1 MLFVS
6 IRILDRD
13 ISIPIA
19 NPISI
24 RVVGNIFIDSG
35 IITLLLLIG
44 LIQDNIAP
52 DIIAIDDKISIGVLM
67 LLTSLIIIHGVELF
81 GENIVAIENRME

>member
-6 IRILDRD
+6 ISILDRD
-13 ISIPIA
+13 MNRPIA
-19 NPISI
+19 SPISI
-24 RVVGNIFIDSG
+24 RVVGKIFIDSG

-52 DIIAIDDKISIGVLM
+52 DITAIDDKINIGVLM
-67 LLTSLIIIHGVELF
+67 LLTSFIIIHGVELF
-81 GENIVAIENRME
+81 GESIVAMENRIE